1 VTKLELERAA
11 KEKMNAFM
19 RLAKAEETV
28 DTSRARAHTHT
39 HTHTHRGREGLKL
52 LVYAALSY

>member
-28 DTSRARAHTHT
+28 DTSRARTHT
-39 HTHTHRGREGLKL
+39 QREREREREGGK
-52 LVYAALSY
+52 ALSY